1 MVSVGWARLAALAA
15 ILVTSAISTGCAT
28 MFSGSEQDISLKV
41 YPEDATTKVDNE
53 PVDPGAL
60 KMTREKQHIVT
71 IEKPGFETRRIQMK
85 QDLNGWFFAN
95 ILWGPFFWV
104 GMIVDAMTGS
114 LYELSPSNV
123 TVTLD
128 PEGSRPAVASSP
140 PPPPPSSGISFV
152 TPGSGPSLDPT
163 VNQRG
168 TGMNKKSP
176 PPPPPPKADAPP
188 PPSSPPPP
196 AAPERKRPPR
206 TMANATQQSWVL
218 AVMDS
223 QMSSSQRTF
232 TKETLVALTD
242 QIRVFLASRGMR
254 VVDRSSQ
261 ERALQSIVAEE
272 KKNSYKTCVDSSCQ
286 IPLGKALAATHIMR
300 SSVAKFGNACATNGE
315 MIDLRSEVTV
325 AAGSARSG
333 CTEEDL
339 LYAAESLAEQ
349 LVTGS
354 SAAK

>member
-1 MVSVGWARLAALAA
+1 MVSVGWCRLAVLVA
-15 ILVTSAISTGCAT
+15 ILVTSAVSTGCAT
-28 MFSGSEQDISLKV
+28 MFSGSEQAINLKV
-41 YPEDATTKVDNE
+41 YPEDATTTVDGE
-53 PVDPGAL
+53 AVTPGDL
-60 KMTREKQHIVT
+60 KMTREKQHIVE
-71 IEKPGFETRRIQMK
+71 IAKPGFETRRIQMK

-95 ILWGPFFWV
+95 IAWGPFFWV

-114 LYELSPSNV
+114 LYELSPSHV

-128 PEGSRPAVASSP
+128 PEGTGSAVAAS
-140 PPPPPSSGISFV
+140 PPPPSSSGGITFV

-163 VNQRG
+163 VNTRG
-168 TGMNKKSP
+168 TGIDDKASP
-176 PPPPPPKADAPP
+176 PPPPPPPTKSAEPP
-188 PPSSPPPP
+188 PPPPPP
-196 AAPERKRPPR
+196 QPERKRPPR

-218 AVMDS
+218 AVMDT
-223 QMSSSQRTF
+223 QMQSNQKTF
-232 TKETLVALTD
+232 SGATLVALTD

-254 VVDRSSQ
+254 VIDRSSQ
-261 ERALQSIVAEE
+261 ERALSSMVAEE

-315 MIDLRSEVTV
+315 MIDLRAEVTV

-354 SAAK
+354 SGAQ

>member
-1 MVSVGWARLAALAA
+1 MVSVGWCRLAVLAA
-15 ILVTSAISTGCAT
+15 ILVTSAVSTGCAT
-28 MFSGSEQDISLKV
+28 MFSGSDQAIKLKV
-41 YPEDATTKVDNE
+41 YPEDATTTVDGE
-53 PVDPGAL
+53 QVTPGDL
-60 KMTREKQHIVT
+60 KMTREKQHVVEIT
-71 IEKPGFETRRIQMK
+71 KPGFETRRIQMK

-95 ILWGPFFWV
+95 ILWGPFFWI

-114 LYELSPSNV
+114 LYELSPSHV

-128 PEGSRPAVASSP
+128 AEGSRPAVASSP
-140 PPPPPSSGISFV
+140 PPPPPSSGGITFV

-168 TGMNKKSP
+168 TGLDKKPGPPPPPTTTAP
-176 PPPPPPKADAPP
+176 PPPPPPPP
-188 PPSSPPPP
+188 EPD
-196 AAPERKRPPR
+196 RKRPPR
-206 TMANATQQSWVL
+206 TMANATQVSWVL

-223 QMSSSQRTF
+223 QMQGNQKTF
-232 TKETLVALTD
+232 STATLVALTD

-254 VVDRSSQ
+254 VIDRSSQ
-261 ERALQSIVAEE
+261 ERALAEIVAEE
-272 KKNSYKTCVDSSCQ
+272 KKNSYKTCVDSACQ
-286 IPLGKALAATHIMR
+286 VPLGKALAATHLMR

-315 MIDLRSEVTV
+315 LLDLRSEVTV

-339 LYAAESLAEQ
+339 LYAAETLAEQ

-354 SAAK
+354 AGVK